1 MIRITYQ
8 STANDI
14 LDILARPPHAGRDM
28 DAASDGNTDDSE
40 APARSRVRS
49 LAVAV
54 AGFSTFLGLYAP
66 QPLLGHFERVF
77 AASKAEVA
85 LTVSAPTAAV
95 ALFAP
100 LVGLIADRTGRRRL
114 IVAALVVLAAV
125 TALAATAP
133 GLRALIGWRFAEGAA
148 ICGAYVVCLSYLTEE
163 TSPRA
168 LGGALGAMVTGNVLG
183 GFSGRVI
190 AGAVTEASGWRSA
203 FLALGAVRLTGALV
217 VWRVLPAS
225 RRFTPRRGGRPG
237 AILRARAL
245 VAPELLASFAI
256 GFCNLFSLVALF
268 TYAGF
273 YLGAPPFRLGP
284 GAIGALFTVYLVGV
298 VVTPVASRWVD
309 SVGSRRMI
317 ACSLSI
323 GAAGAALTLVPSI
336 ACVLAGLAIAASAA
350 FVAQVAATSYL
361 RIAAPAPLRS
371 LASGVYVTCYYIGGS
386 VAGVLPGLL
395 WARAGWAGT
404 VSFAVAAQLVAIA
417 LSSRAW
423 RGPTAA
429 PPRAALGLGPL
440 TRSGWPGAP
449 E

>member
-1 MIRITYQ
+1 
-8 STANDI
+8 
-14 LDILARPPHAGRDM
+14 M
-28 DAASDGNTDDSE
+28 DVAFDRSIDGPE

-49 LAVAV
+49 LAVVV

-66 QPLLGHFERVF
+66 QPLLGHFEHVF
-77 AASKAEVA
+77 AASKAAVA

-100 LVGLIADRTGRRRL
+100 LVGSIADRTGRRPL
-114 IVAALVVLAAV
+114 IVASLVALAAV

-133 GLRALIGWRFAEGAA
+133 GLEALIAWRFAEGAV
-148 ICGAYVVCLSYLTEE
+148 IPGAYVVCLSYLTEE
-163 TSPRA
+163 VSPRA

-190 AGAVTEASGWRSA
+190 AGAVTEASGWRLA
-203 FLALGAVRLTGALV
+203 FLVLGAIRLVGALV

-225 RRFTPRRGGRPG
+225 RRSTPRRRPPGGLSR
-237 AILRARAL
+237 LRALA
-245 VAPELLASFAI
+245 APALLASFTV
-256 GFCNLFSLVALF
+256 GFCTLFSLVALF

-273 YLGAPPFRLGP
+273 YLAAPPFRLGP

-298 VVTPVASRWVD
+298 VVTPIAGRWVD
-309 SVGSRRMI
+309 SIGARRVI
-317 ACSLSI
+317 ASAFAA

-336 ACVLAGLAIAASAA
+336 VAVLAGLAIAASAT

-371 LASGVYVTCYYIGGS
+371 LASGMYVTCYYIGGS
-386 VAGVLPGLL
+386 LAAVLPGVL

-404 VSFAVAAQLVAIA
+404 VAFSVAAQLVAIA
-417 LSSRAW
+417 VSSRGWSVTQAN
-423 RGPTAA
+423 AEDSA
-429 PPRAALGLGPL
+429 PADSAVPQ
-440 TRSGWPGAP
+440 RSLSAG
-449 E
+449 